1 MVSNKQIPEGYF
13 FPEMKYVIKFMGR
26 VLSYGIVYCSPAQP
40 HMSSLQILSVIVCMI
55 VLFPSRLVHVYSA
68 SYIHNMI
75 LMILA
80 IVLGVL
86 WWVASGRLSSLT
98 KPRPWTRVHR
108 DDEVKHG
115 KGALK
120 VAALISKKK
129 HNSRVLRPKIV
140 RVNCYEPNE
149 HFEQQIKSNELVGSF
164 PPYID

>member
-1 MVSNKQIPEGYF
+1 MKNVVAHPCLRQLFTSLICMVSNKQIPEGYF

-86 WWVASGRLSSLT
+86 WWDASGRLSSLT
-98 KPRPWTRVHR
+98 KPRH
-108 DDEVKHG
+108 HG
-115 KGALK
+115 QEFIEMMRLSTEK
-120 VAALISKKK
+120 VLWKWQLS
-129 HNSRVLRPKIV
+129 SLR
-140 RVNCYEPNE
+140 
-149 HFEQQIKSNELVGSF
+149 KSITQECSDPRL
-164 PPYID
+164 